1 MEFTTRFGLHSQ
13 ATRLREAPGPARRG
27 AATGLTPSAGC
38 GLDHKDLGP
47 PRAPPGRGAS
57 VASPKLC
64 RRAALPAR
72 SRRSVPTDDRTAG
85 FAPPA
90 PFPSLP
96 PPHLHLAPSRQGRGD
111 RERDRERETGRRRR
125 LPSRRREPKSS
136 AAETALTGCRAS
148 QAAPGGLGGE
158 SEKRDGALTPPGT
171 TTEGLGG
178 RRRGSP
184 PTPQRSRLARATAR
198 HGTHA
203 GDEDPARQQR
213 PRPRRRPSPP
223 GRRERGRE
231 ATEENA
237 SLADRRTTFPP
248 GTGRPPPPP
257 PPPPLTAGNGP
268 ARGDA
273 TSRAVFRRRPRRPGS
288 ARPPHG
294 EAERQRDGPRGHGN
308 PARPLF
314 HGTTRVRGRGRDRRP
329 PLTTRLPSPLRG
341 LGEHR
346 RANRGAGS
354 PRRPYNARD
363 RHAASTA
370 PPAHPCAGPLLP
382 VRRRA
387 SGSHAPPPAPEA
399 DAAETRAGIA
409 SARGP
414 PVGKTRRRHGRTPGT
429 AAAASH
435 RRGPFREHAPG
446 GRCTVLSR
454 GATPAP
460 LVSTQGPGGEAPPR
474 PPAAP
479 AFGPHAAG
487 KGNGETTGRAR
498 AGTAIGDG
506 RLLPARPSP
515 QGGHPSSGDAANSA
529 RGRPHSPGLRRRR
542 RQPSAHPVGRAAKP
556 GAAGGRQRRCGSR
569 RRPSREEA
577 RSRLTRR
584 RTRACGG
591 GRGERARRGPAAAT
605 PQLSTAPPPGTRAA
619 AAAAAAAGRA
629 EPPESLNLR
638 PARRPIRL
646 PRGVCRRR
654 GISGTAEARS
664 ARYLALGTAAARAA
678 PPVRGHGPAPP
689 RTSRAPPRGHAD
701 DGARVAAV
709 TGRTSPVAGSQP
721 ARPPARRDPERLEA
735 RPLEFLRRARGTAR
749 PGAGFC
755 RAAKPPSPVREGPE
769 EPPPPSPEG
778 LPAPS
783 RPLAVR
789 HRPPTSHGRTAG
801 RRPAGEETRGR
812 GGCAYGRGRAEHP
825 SLSHT
830 GGFSRAPK
838 ESRVRENSSRDRA
851 GARAGGQHQRPAF
864 GGAGR
869 GGEARDRPCPRLAA
883 GTDRQRTGAGR
894 RVPRALDS
902 LWGGARGARRAR
914 QRPPRR
920 REGRVAPPH
929 PVPPAEAGGECGR
942 AERSNG
948 AGMRDAAH
956 AAGRTARQR
965 GRRQPHR

>member
-1 MEFTTRFGLHSQ
+1 MIN
-13 ATRLREAPGPARRG
+13 
-27 AATGLTPSAGC
+27 
-38 GLDHKDLGP
+38 
-47 PRAPPGRGAS
+47 
-57 VASPKLC
+57 V
-64 RRAALPAR
+64 
-72 SRRSVPTDDRTAG
+72 
-85 FAPPA
+85 
-90 PFPSLP
+90 
-96 PPHLHLAPSRQGRGD
+96 
-111 RERDRERETGRRRR
+111 
-125 LPSRRREPKSS
+125 
-136 AAETALTGCRAS
+136 
-148 QAAPGGLGGE
+148 
-158 SEKRDGALTPPGT
+158 
-171 TTEGLGG
+171 
-178 RRRGSP
+178 
-184 PTPQRSRLARATAR
+184 
-198 HGTHA
+198 
-203 GDEDPARQQR
+203 
-213 PRPRRRPSPP
+213 
-223 GRRERGRE
+223 
-231 ATEENA
+231 
-237 SLADRRTTFPP
+237 
-248 GTGRPPPPP
+248 
-257 PPPPLTAGNGP
+257 
-268 ARGDA
+268 GDA

-314 HGTTRVRGRGRDRRP
+314 HGTTRVRGRGRNRRP

-515 QGGHPSSGDAANSA
+515 QGGHPPSGDAANSA

-619 AAAAAAAGRA
+619 AAAAAAGRA

-678 PPVRGHGPAPP
+678 PPLRGHGPAPP

-709 TGRTSPVAGSQP
+709 TGRASPVAGSQP
-721 ARPPARRDPERLEA
+721 ARPPARRDPERPEA

-838 ESRVRENSSRDRA
+838 ESRLRENSSRDRA

-894 RVPRALDS
+894 RGGWVGQPPRRQRARRASMPGRDARCSAGRAPPARTVTGARGASPRRALFPPHRFPPPPS
-902 LWGGARGARRAR
+902 ECRAPSTLWGGARGARRAR